1 MTLPPFVYDA
11 LPYTCT
17 AMPYAHP
24 ERLATVATLS
34 GMQPAA
40 VSTSRILELA
50 CGDGSHIIATAYS
63 LPKAHCIGI
72 DLSRSRIAQGQHLIE
87 QLGLSNITLKVLNI
101 LEVDAQVGQFDY
113 IIAHGI
119 YSWVA
124 KSVQKK
130 ILAICR
136 HHLAPQG
143 VAYISYYTQPGWFIQ
158 GIMADL
164 MRYHLQVADNTALPQ
179 LFTTLTRLSGQ
190 SQDVY
195 SQFLHQSLTELMTL
209 PAEYLFQQLV
219 TEDNQPLYFYEF
231 MEQAHA
237 QGLAY
242 LGDAVLGPPRADTSL
257 TALSIDLLA
266 QEQYSDILRSRQFR
280 HTLLCQ
286 HSSSLSRTLSP
297 QVMKQFYVAFKGD
310 WRPADNPIGQ
320 AALDYLA
327 QQWPLSVSVSQLE
340 QQVHLQFAE
349 QVDTVL
355 IPILFKGYL
364 QGAIE
369 CFTEPPP
376 FITTISAAP
385 KASALARWQAQQGKP
400 MLTNQRCESLTSI
413 TDFSRWLLPYLDGQ
427 HDRQAL
433 LEQLEQERL
442 KDTQGLSRAQ
452 QLDEALQQLAQAAL
466 LMG

>member
-24 ERLATVATLS
+24 ERLATIATLS
-34 GMQPAA
+34 GMQPAP

-50 CGDGSHIIATAYS
+50 CGDGSHLIATAYT

-87 QLGLSNITLKVLNI
+87 QLGLTNITLKVLNI
-101 LEVDAQVGQFDY
+101 LEVDAQFGQFDY

-119 YSWVA
+119 YTWVA

-164 MRYHLQVADNTALPQ
+164 MRYHLQVADNTALAQ
-179 LFTTLTRLSGQ
+179 LFTALTRLSGQ
-190 SQDVY
+190 SQEVY
-195 SQFLHQSLTELMTL
+195 SRFLHQSLTELMTL

-219 TEDNQPLYFYEF
+219 AEDNQPLYFYEF

-242 LGDAVLGPPRADTSL
+242 LGDAFLGPPRADSLL
-257 TALSIDLLA
+257 TALSSDLLA
-266 QEQYSDILRSRQFR
+266 QEQYSDILRQRQFR

-286 HSSSLSRTLSP
+286 QTSSLSRTLSP
-297 QVMKQFYVAFKGD
+297 QVIKQCYVAFRGD
-310 WRPADNPIGQ
+310 WRPYDNPSCH

-327 QQWPLSVSVSQLE
+327 QQWPLAISVAQLHA
-340 QQVHLQFAE
+340 QWAE
-349 QVDTVL
+349 TALITVL
-355 IPILFKGYL
+355 FEGYL
-364 QGAIE
+364 QGQVE

-376 FITTISAAP
+376 FVTTLSPAP

-400 MLTNQRCESLTSI
+400 RLTNQRCESLSSI
-413 TDFSRWLLPYLDGQ
+413 TAFSRWLLPYLDGQ

-433 LEQLEQERL
+433 LEQLEQEGL
-442 KDTQGLSRAQ
+442 NDTGAQ

-466 LMG
+466 LIG